1 LQEPKLIFETK
12 QSTVGDNGGDRKN
25 SGNWPQRKEQAT
37 RSSAARSSDGHVCY
51 YAVSGNRQPEAAL
64 PEAVMAMSATTQSAV
79 IATARGQKIKH
90 KRKQSCGGD
99 NSCNNQPASTKNS
112 NWHPHKKP

>member
-1 LQEPKLIFETK
+1 LK
-12 QSTVGDNGGDRKN
+12 QNNQLLVTTAATEKTVAIGRNEK
-25 SGNWPQRKEQAT
+25 
-37 RSSAARSSDGHVCY
+37 
-51 YAVSGNRQPEAAL
+51 NRQPEAAL